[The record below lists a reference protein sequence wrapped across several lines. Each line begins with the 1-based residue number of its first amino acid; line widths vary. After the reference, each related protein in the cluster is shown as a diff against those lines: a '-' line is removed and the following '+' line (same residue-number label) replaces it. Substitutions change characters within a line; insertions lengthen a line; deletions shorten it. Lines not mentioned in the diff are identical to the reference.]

1 MTAALVPRVSL
12 CHPLVRQPVASEF
25 DHRVGVLFGLHA
37 VWFFHALAL
46 LIAASFAR
54 VSTRYDG
61 GRMTA
66 AWAIAAH
73 LRRIAM
79 PAVFVAVALLIVFAT
94 APQAMAE
101 R

>member
-1 MTAALVPRVSL
+1 MDFMRAGAP
-12 CHPLVRQPVASEF
+12 
-25 DHRVGVLFGLHA
+25 
-37 VWFFHALAL
+37 ALAL

-61 GRMTA
+61 GRTTA

-73 LRRIAM
+73 LRGIAM